1 MACAHLQPVLDR
13 VTHQVIAMRPC
24 GMCLNC
30 IVDGRNR
37 FVDECNEEAMKRPFQ
52 AYVTLTYDKYHLPY
66 KRFSNG
72 VQGCTLSRKAVPNFN
87 KRLREWIKRNLGGQS
102 VPGLQRDFKFF
113 YAAEYGEQ
121 NVTLPRAHYHII
133 YFGLD
138 YRMAR
143 KAFGDCWKFGEI
155 KILPV
160 KSGCYR
166 YVASYL
172 TKQVKCYTN
181 PRDAYESK
189 GRRRPFVSHSK
200 GFGQTLYTRQLD
212 FIKSHDYCYK
222 SKFGKL
228 RPVPQYIR
236 RKYMLFD
243 EPMSVKDKL
252 IRASQSYMH
261 RNGKWKTFNLKE
273 YNEYRHR
280 LALEREILLRSKFM
294 ASGEP
299 IVGYFSEHYRDNAF
313 KPFMSG
319 SSSRELMRAL
329 DTESYFE
336 ETARTRS
343 PYALSI
349 FRKDLV
355 SLRLLY
361 PSYNSLREL
370 HEDLNKYGDVI
381 PF

>member
-1 MACAHLQPVLDR
+1 MACAHLQPVLDKI
-13 VTHQVIAMRPC
+13 THEVIAMRPC
-24 GMCLNC
+24 SMCLNC

-37 FVDECNEEAMKRPFQ
+37 FIDECKEEAMKRPFMS
-52 AYVTLTYDKYHLPY
+52 YVTLTYDKYHLPY
-66 KRFSNG
+66 KRLSNG
-72 VQGCTLSRKAVPNFN
+72 IQGCTLSRKAVPNFN
-87 KRLREWIKRNLGGQS
+87 KRLRDWIKRKCKGQS

-113 YAAEYGEQ
+113 YAAEYGEK
-121 NVTLPRAHYHII
+121 NDVLPRAHYHII

-143 KAFGDCWKFGEI
+143 KAFADCWQFGAI

-160 KSGCYR
+160 KDGCFR

-200 GFGQTLYTRQLD
+200 NFGSTLYSRQLD

-222 SKFGKL
+222 TSSGKL

-243 EPMSVKDKL
+243 DPMTVRDKL
-252 IRASQSYMH
+252 HRAGMRYMH
-261 RNGKWKTFNLKE
+261 TNGKYKTFSLTE
-273 YNEYRHR
+273 YNKYRHD
-280 LALEREILLRSKFM
+280 LALQREQLLVHKFM
-294 ASGEP
+294 SSGEP
-299 IVGYFSEHYRDNAF
+299 IVGYFPEHYRDNAF
-313 KPFMSG
+313 RHIKVRG
-319 SSSRELMRAL
+319 SPSRELMRAL
-329 DTESYFE
+329 QDAEHFTYQD
-336 ETARTRS
+336 
-343 PYALSI
+343 I
-349 FRKDLV
+349 
-355 SLRLLY
+355 
-361 PSYNSLREL
+361 
-370 HEDLNKYGDVI
+370 I